1 MMESVE
7 PPDRFLAHLVA
18 SGMATSEAVQRIKSA
33 RRQTGQPLD
42 MVIRELGILPE
53 LTIATELARSV
64 DLEVVAECDTRDGI
78 EWLERLGWDY
88 ASEKAIFPLGR
99 KDAHLHVAIAD
110 PFDHETI
117 EAVSYFFDL
126 TVQACVSPR
135 SVIEEQIGRFRQE
148 SASPV
153 DEAILE
159 ENASDVDLERLLDV
173 ARDAPVVK
181 FVSKIVQRAID
192 DKATDIHLEPQ
203 IDTMRVRLRRDG
215 LLLETEMVPK
225 SLHTGVI
232 SRLKILARLNIAER
246 RLPQDGRLR
255 LAVRGQE
262 VDFRLSVVPSV
273 QGETAALRILDRE
286 NIKLDLHAL
295 GYDAASAARVDNL
308 TRRSNGLILVTG
320 PTGSGKTTT
329 LYSILARLNRQTVKI
344 FTVEDPV
351 EYRIAGITQLQIDPS
366 IGLSFATALRS
377 VLRQD
382 PDIVL
387 VGEIRDR
394 ETAEIAIQAA
404 LTGRL
409 VLSTLHTNSA
419 TGAFNRLRDMGVEPF
434 LLAATIRGVIGQ
446 RLLRQCCE
454 ACRDLPTNIG
464 CTACEGTGFKGRT
477 ASFEILEVSDR
488 FREAMRATSAEEDL
502 EAVAIENGMIP
513 LRQHGQALVA
523 SGLTTMDEVLRVI
536 DAD

>member
-1 MMESVE
+1 MQVMERSE
-7 PPDRFLAHLVA
+7 QFLAHLVN
-18 SGMATSEAVQRIKSA
+18 SGLVTPEAIQRIKSA

-42 MVIRELGILPE
+42 VVIRELGVLPE
-53 LTIATELARSV
+53 LTIASEIASSL
-64 DLEVVAECDTRDGI
+64 DLEVIEDGLPGNGL
-78 EWLERLGWDY
+78 EWLERLGWDF
-88 ASEKAIFPLGR
+88 AIEKAIVPLEKADDYLR
-99 KDAHLHVAIAD
+99 LAVAD
-110 PFDHETI
+110 PFDHQTT
-117 EAVSYFFDL
+117 EAVSYLFDL
-126 TVQACVSPR
+126 PLRIGVAPR
-135 SVIEEQIGRFRQE
+135 STIEEHIGRLRRE
-148 SASPV
+148 SNAPL
-153 DEAILE
+153 DESLVE
-159 ENASDVDLERLLDV
+159 EGAFDVDLERLLDV

-203 IDTMRVRLRRDG
+203 AETLRIRLRRDG
-215 LLLETEMVPK
+215 ILLETDNAPK
-225 SLHTGVI
+225 SLHTGVV

-273 QGETAALRILDRE
+273 HGETAALRVLDRE
-286 NIKLDLHAL
+286 NIKLDLASL
-295 GYDAASAARVDNL
+295 GYDPAAASKLDNL

-329 LYSILARLNRQTVKI
+329 LYSILSGLNRPSVKI
-344 FTVEDPV
+344 FSVEDPV
-351 EYRIAGITQLQIDPS
+351 EYRIAGITQLQIDPA

-419 TGAFNRLRDMGVEPF
+419 IGAFNRLRDMGVEPF

-454 ACRDLPTNIG
+454 ACRDLSFKADCI
-464 CTACEGTGFKGRT
+464 ACEGTGFKGRRAT
-477 ASFEILEVSDR
+477 YEILEVSER
-488 FREAMRATSAEEDL
+488 FKEEMRATSAEEDL
-502 EAVAIENGMIP
+502 EAIAIENGMVP
-513 LRQHGQALVA
+513 LRHCGQKLVER
-523 SGLTTMDEVLRVI
+523 GLTTMDEVLRVI

>member
-1 MMESVE
+1 MIDATELA
-7 PPDRFLAHLVA
+7 DRFLSHLA
-18 SGMATSEAVQRIKSA
+18 ANGTTTSEAVQRIRSA

-42 MVIRELGILPE
+42 MVIRELGVLPE
-53 LTIATELARSV
+53 LTIASEMARFL
-64 DLEVVAECDTRDGI
+64 DLDVIQDCGVSDGI
-78 EWLERLGWDY
+78 EWLEKLGWDY
-88 ASEKAIFPLGR
+88 AAEKAIFPMGS
-99 KDAHLHVAIAD
+99 KDSNLHLAIAD

-126 TVQACVSPR
+126 PIQIGLSPR
-135 SVIEEQIGRFRQE
+135 SVIEEQITRFRRA

-159 ENASDVDLERLLDV
+159 ESASDVDLERLLDV

-203 IDTMRVRLRRDG
+203 ADIMRVRLRRDG
-215 LLLETEMVPK
+215 LLLETETAPR

-255 LAVRGQE
+255 LPVRGQE

-273 QGETAALRILDRE
+273 HGETAALRILDRE
-286 NIKLDLHAL
+286 SIRLDLQSL
-295 GYDAASAARVDNL
+295 GYDAASARRIDTL
-308 TRRSNGLILVTG
+308 TRRPNGLILVTG

-329 LYSILARLNRQTVKI
+329 LYSILAGLNRPSVKI

-351 EYRIAGITQLQIDPS
+351 EYRIAGITQLQIDPA

-419 TGAFNRLRDMGVEPF
+419 IGAFNRLRDMGVEPF

-446 RLLRQCCE
+446 RLLRQCCG
-454 ACRDLPTNIG
+454 ACRDLPTKVG
-464 CTACEGTGFKGRT
+464 CTVCEGTEFKGRT
-477 ASFEILEVSDR
+477 ATYEILEVSER
-488 FREAMRATSAEEDL
+488 FREAMRSSNTEEDL
-502 EAVAIENGMIP
+502 EAVAIAHGLLP
-513 LRQHGQALVA
+513 LREHGRTLVA
-523 SGLTTMDEVLRVI
+523 KGVTTMDEVLRVI

>member
-1 MMESVE
+1 MIDAKVLA
-7 PPDRFLAHLVA
+7 DGFLSHLAA
-18 SGMATSEAVQRIKSA
+18 SGTATSEAVQRIRSA
-33 RRQTGQPLD
+33 RRQTAQPLD
-42 MVIRELGILPE
+42 MVIRELGVLPE
-53 LTIATELARSV
+53 LTIAGEMARFL
-64 DLEVVAECDTRDGI
+64 DLEVIADCGVSDGL
-78 EWLERLGWDY
+78 EWLEKLGWDY
-88 ASEKAIFPLGR
+88 ATEKAIFPMGS
-99 KDAHLHVAIAD
+99 KDSNLHLAIAD

-126 TVQACVSPR
+126 PIQIGVSPR
-135 SVIEEQIGRFRQE
+135 SVIEEQIGRFRRA

-153 DEAILE
+153 GEAILE
-159 ENASDVDLERLLDV
+159 ESASDVDLERLLDV

-203 IDTMRVRLRRDG
+203 ADTMRVRLRRDG
-215 LLLETEMVPK
+215 LLLETETAPR

-255 LAVRGQE
+255 LPVRGQE

-273 QGETAALRILDRE
+273 HGETAALRILDRE
-286 NIKLDLHAL
+286 SIRLDLQSL
-295 GYDAASAARVDNL
+295 GYDAASANRIDNL
-308 TRRSNGLILVTG
+308 TRRPNGLILVTG

-329 LYSILARLNRQTVKI
+329 LYSILASLNRPSVKI

-351 EYRIAGITQLQIDPS
+351 EYRITGITQLQIDPA

-419 TGAFNRLRDMGVEPF
+419 IGAFNRLRDMGVEPF
-434 LLAATIRGVIGQ
+434 LLAATVRGVIGQ

-454 ACRDLPTNIG
+454 ACRDLPTKVD
-464 CTACEGTGFKGRT
+464 CTVCEGTGFKGRT
-477 ASFEILEVSDR
+477 ATYEILEVSER
-488 FREAMRATSAEEDL
+488 FREAMRSSNAEEDL
-502 EAVAIENGMIP
+502 EAVAIAHGMMP
-513 LRQHGQALVA
+513 LREHGRTLVA
-523 SGLTTMDEVLRVI
+523 NGVTTMNEILRVI
-536 DAD
+536 NAD

>member
-1 MMESVE
+1 MMEAVE
-7 PPDRFLAHLVA
+7 LPDRFLTHLTA
-18 SGMATSEAVQRIKSA
+18 SGTATSEAIQRIRSA

-42 MVIRELGILPE
+42 MVIRELGVLPE
-53 LTIATELARSV
+53 LTIAMELARFL
-64 DLEVVAECDTRDGI
+64 DLEVVADCGTGDGI

-88 ASEKAIFPLGR
+88 ATEKAIFPLGK
-99 KDAHLHVAIAD
+99 KDTHLHLAIAD

-126 TVQACVSPR
+126 PVQIGISPR
-135 SVIEEQIGRFRQE
+135 STIEEQIGRSRRE
-148 SASPV
+148 RASPV

-159 ENASDVDLERLLDV
+159 ESASDVDLERLLDV

-203 IDTMRVRLRRDG
+203 ADTMRVRLRRDG
-215 LLLETEMVPK
+215 LLLETETAPK

-273 QGETAALRILDRE
+273 HGETAALRILDRE
-286 NIKLDLHAL
+286 SIRLDLQSL
-295 GYDAASAARVDNL
+295 GYDATAASKIDHL

-329 LYSILARLNRQTVKI
+329 LYSILAGINRPTVKI

-351 EYRIAGITQLQIDPS
+351 EYRIAGITQLQIDPA

-419 TGAFNRLRDMGVEPF
+419 TGAFNRLRDMGIEPF

-454 ACRDLPTNIG
+454 ACRDLPIKID
-464 CTACEGTGFKGRT
+464 CTTCEGTGFKGRT
-477 ASFEILEVSDR
+477 ATYEILEVSEQ

-502 EAVAIENGMIP
+502 EAVAVENGMIP
-513 LRQHGQALVA
+513 LRDHGRALVA
-523 SGLTTMDEVLRVI
+523 KRVTTMDEVLRVI

>member
-1 MMESVE
+1 MDSVE
-7 PPDRFLAHLVA
+7 PVDRFLAHLA
-18 SGMATSEAVQRIKSA
+18 TSGMATSEAVQRTKSA
-33 RRQTGQPLD
+33 KRQTGQPLD
-42 MVIRELGILPE
+42 TVIRELGILPE
-53 LTIATELARSV
+53 LTIATELARFL
-64 DLEVVAECDTRDGI
+64 DLDVIADCGTHDGM
-78 EWLERLGWDY
+78 EWLEKLGWDY
-88 ASEKAIFPLGR
+88 ATEKAIFPLGR
-99 KDAHLHVAIAD
+99 KEAHLHVAIAD

-117 EAVSYFFDL
+117 AAISYFFDL
-126 TVQACVSPR
+126 PVQVSVSPR
-135 SVIEEQIGRFRQE
+135 SAIEEQIARLRQE

-159 ENASDVDLERLLDV
+159 ENAFDVDLERLLDV

-203 IDTMRVRLRRDG
+203 SETMRVRLRRDG

-286 NIKLDLHAL
+286 SVRLDLQAL
-295 GYDAASAARVDNL
+295 GYDVASAIRVDNL
-308 TRRSNGLILVTG
+308 TQRSNGLVLVTG

-329 LYSILARLNRQTVKI
+329 LYSILARLNRPTVKI

-419 TGAFNRLRDMGVEPF
+419 IGAFNRLRDMGIEPF

-446 RLLRQCCE
+446 RLLRQSCE
-454 ACRDLPTNIG
+454 TCRNLPTKIG

-488 FREAMRATSAEEDL
+488 FREATRATSAEEDL
-502 EAVAIENGMIP
+502 ETVAIENGMVP

-523 SGLTTMDEVLRVI
+523 NGVTTMDEVLRVI